1 MRQTFARAGLMVR
14 STPRPL
20 AFGATRRTV
29 PALVIEGQTIPK
41 VPLDSPLGIG
51 LGVSGLLLV
60 GEGLL
65 SIFLSADQS
74 TLSTI
79 LRLGRIGIGGGLL
92 VWVAS
97 SSVY

>member
-1 MRQTFARAGLMVR
+1 MRHTSFARPGLMSR
-14 STPRPL
+14 PMPRPL
-20 AFGATRRTV
+20 PFGAARRFV
-29 PALVIEGQTIPK
+29 PALVIEGQTVPK
-41 VPLDSPLGIG
+41 VPIDSPLGIG
-51 LGVSGLLLV
+51 LAVSGTVLL

-92 VWVAS
+92 IWVAA
-97 SSVY
+97 SSV